1 MITSL
6 AWKNIWRNK
15 VRSLVVIAAIVVG
28 LTGGIFSI
36 AVMNGMVE
44 KRMQSAVEL
53 ETSHIQI
60 HHPSFLENKEI
71 RYLIPH
77 TDSLSKIIMANPSIR
92 AITRRTRVFAMINS
106 PYASNGVMINGIDPK
121 EEKKVTSIFE
131 KISDSDG
138 TYFGSEKR
146 NQVVISKRLA
156 DKLKVRLKSK
166 ITLTFQGI
174 GDTLT
179 GGSFKIAGIYNT
191 SNGPFDDMNVFVR
204 NSDLKRIANIGPDE
218 FHEIAILVK
227 DPEQFQQVAD
237 NLKKALPGY
246 TIQTW
251 KEIQPELGMMND
263 MLAQTYAILMM
274 IIMLALMFGIVNTML
289 MSVLERVR
297 ELGMLMAIGMNKRR
311 LFRMIMLETLFLSLT
326 GAIVGMIISFL
337 LILLVQRHGIDLSTF
352 SEGLQSFGYEA
363 VIYPSLGAV
372 YYVMITIMV
381 AIFAMISSIYP
392 ARKALS
398 LHPADALKTF

>member
-1 MITSL
+1 MIISL

-36 AVMNGMVE
+36 AIMNGMVE
-44 KRMQSAVEL
+44 KRMKSAVEL

-60 HHPSFLENKEI
+60 HNPSFLENKEI
-71 RYLIPH
+71 GYMITH
-77 TDSLSKIIMANPSIR
+77 TDSVSKILSANP
-92 AITRRTRVFAMINS
+92 AISAFTRRTKVFAMINS
-106 PYASNGVMINGIDPK
+106 PYASNGVMINGIDP
-121 EEKKVTSIFE
+121 EDEKKVTSIYQ
-131 KISDSDG
+131 KINDSCG
-138 TYFGSEKR
+138 KYFDNTRR

-156 DKLKVRLKSK
+156 DKLKVKLKSK

-179 GGSFKIAGIYNT
+179 GGSFKIVGIYKT
-191 SNGPFDDMNVFVR
+191 SNGPFDEMNIFVR
-204 NSDLKRIANIGPDE
+204 NSDVKRIASIAPDE
-218 FHEIAILVK
+218 CHEIAIIVK
-227 DPEQFQQVAD
+227 NPEQFQLVAD
-237 NLKKALPGY
+237 ELKKALPGY

-263 MLAQTYAILMM
+263 MLAQTYAVLMI

-311 LFRMIMLETLFLSLT
+311 IFKMIMLETLFLSLT
-326 GAIVGMIISFL
+326 GAIFGLIISFL
-337 LILLVQRHGIDLSTF
+337 LILQVQQHGIDLTMF
-352 SEGLQSFGYEA
+352 SEGLQSFGYETI
-363 VIYPSLGAV
+363 IYPSLGAV
-372 YYVMITIMV
+372 YYIMITIMV
-381 AIFAMISSIYP
+381 ALFAIVSSIYP